1 MSKIVRFPRRSFS
14 ADDRYRAWPLWRG
27 GQWVLEVF
35 HDEETCCEVPLDDV
49 LALRE
54 VRALFTNIAEHQ
66 ERLPVPS
73 PLVAAAR
80 PNIAAPEE

>member
-1 MSKIVRFPRRSFS
+1 MSVVRLPRRSFS
-14 ADDRYRAWPLWRG
+14 ADDRYTAWPLRRD

-35 HDEETCCEVPLDDV
+35 YDGETCCEVPLDQV
-49 LALRE
+49 LALHE
-54 VRALFTNIAEHQ
+54 VRSLFTRTAEAQ

-80 PNIAAPEE
+80 SSTAGG